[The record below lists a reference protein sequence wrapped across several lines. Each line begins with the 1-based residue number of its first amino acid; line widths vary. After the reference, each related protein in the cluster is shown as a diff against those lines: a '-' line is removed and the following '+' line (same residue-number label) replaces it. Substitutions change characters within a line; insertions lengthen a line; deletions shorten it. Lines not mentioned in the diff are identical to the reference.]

1 MPRRPLPNPWTPAE
15 RKLLAGL
22 RTPHDVQVF
31 LDATAYGS
39 EPIYRAPRSVMRDGK
54 AHCFDGAMFAA
65 AAMERLGLPPL
76 LVDLRAVRDDD
87 HVLAVYQVGRCWG
100 AVGKSNFV
108 GLRGRDPVYRSL
120 RELVMSYFDPYF
132 NTERERSLRSFS
144 RPVRLAAFE
153 KLSWRTDDAA
163 MDAIA
168 ARLDAAPH
176 TPLLTEAQVR
186 RLAPVD
192 ERSWAGQTVGTDFA
206 GLFDASKKKKAR

>member
-1 MPRRPLPNPWTPAE
+1 MPRPDVPNPWTREE
-15 RKLLAGL
+15 RRRLDALE
-22 RTPHDVQVF
+22 RPNDVQRF

-39 EPIYRAPRSVMRDGK
+39 EPIYRSPRSVLRDGK

-65 AAMERLGLPPL
+65 AALERLGFPPL

-87 HVLAVYQVGRCWG
+87 HVLAVYRVDRCWG

-108 GLRGRDPVYRSL
+108 GLRGRDPIYRSL

-144 RPVRLAAFE
+144 RPVRLRAFE
-153 KLSWRTDDAA
+153 RRQWRTDDAA
-163 MDAIA
+163 MDLIA
-168 ARLDAAPH
+168 AALDATPH
-176 TPLLTEAQVR
+176 TPLLTAAQAR

-206 GLFDASKKKKAR
+206 GLYDASKKAPR

>member
-1 MPRRPLPNPWTPAE
+1 MPRRTLPNPWTPAE
-15 RKLLAGL
+15 RKLLARL

-39 EPIYRAPRSVMRDGK
+39 EPIYRSPRSVMRDGK

-87 HVLAVYQVGRCWG
+87 HVLAVYRVGPCWG

-144 RPVRLAAFE
+144 RPVRLTAFE

-206 GLFDASKKKKAR
+206 GLFDASKKKA